1 MTLDQLRALIRTYAP
16 GANINAVPNATLDI
30 IINKGV
36 ADLNEFGMLLKS
48 EKTFDVVA
56 NQLRYSLSTNIP
68 DFITPD
74 KGGLWWNSGTAAS
87 PGWKELYPRTK
98 KWLDTYRKDWRVSS
112 AGDDQYYAVEPTELI
127 IFPVSDTA
135 LTAGFWMMYIAKSV
149 DMTLGTHYPFSGST
163 TEITSLAPLDDA
175 IIDYAR
181 WKLADPIGK
190 DKKGILTEADYLKSR
205 KEKLRI
211 VKRRVDISSHRF
223 TKMRPP
229 SMTGVYGRG
238 TTRR

>member
-1 MTLDQLRALIRTYAP
+1 MTLENLRALIRLYVSAAKVSAIP
-16 GANINAVPNATLDI
+16 DATLDI

-36 ADLNEFGMLLKS
+36 ADLNEIGMILKS

-56 NQLRYSLSTNIP
+56 DQLRYSLSTNIP
-68 DFITPD
+68 DFLTPD

-87 PGWKELYPRTK
+87 PDWKELYPRTK

-112 AGDDQYYAVEPTELI
+112 SGDDQYYAVEPTELI
-127 IFPVSDTA
+127 IFPVSGTA
-135 LTAGFWMMYIAKSV
+135 LTDGFWMMYIAKSV

-175 IIDYAR
+175 IIDYVR
-181 WKLADPIGK
+181 WKLAEPIGK
-190 DKKGILTEADYLKSR
+190 DKKGIITEAAYLKSR
-205 KEKLRI
+205 KEKLRL
-211 VKRRVDISSHRF
+211 VKKRVDISSHRF

-229 SMTGVYGRG
+229 TLTGVNGRG